1 MIRAVVAMLVML
13 VAALPGRAGEAD
25 PEAGRYSITA
35 TDGGF
40 TRLDTRTGAV
50 SHCTRSEGIWRCEPA
65 DGATAA
71 TPVPPAAAPP
81 QTAAAT
87 PGIEARL
94 DALAGRLD
102 RLSADVAA
110 LAAAVSRL
118 QPPPTVV
125 AEGSRSFPEEAV
137 SRLQR
142 MVAGVKRQLAY

>member
-13 VAALPGRAGEAD
+13 AAALPGRAGEAD

-65 DGATAA
+65 DGAAA
-71 TPVPPAAAPP
+71 TPVPPSAALP
-81 QTAAAT
+81 QTAAAA

-94 DALAGRLD
+94 DAMAGRLD